1 MNIGWLRN
9 LFHWDFLDK
18 DQKKQYLEVV
28 TSQDE
33 KAAMVAARSLAFE
46 MCVQRIAKAVS
57 KCEFRV
63 YQRGKEKKDAWFYA
77 FNVRPNCNE
86 TATEFW
92 TKFIHRLY
100 YQDEVLIIRQ
110 ESKKRGLQLFV
121 ADSYTLDET
130 NVMQPQVFSNVQ
142 IGQMTMTRTYSMDEV
157 FFFRNHNGQTRRL
170 LDETLGLTLS
180 LMVSAA
186 KSYRRANGTKWAL
199 GLQRTM
205 ENKDN
210 RDENFLEAQRK
221 KLRTFLDN
229 DDAMWLSTKGT
240 ELKQLQ
246 TGGTAKDTRDIKAL
260 LDDAIELTCKA
271 FLMPTNIMTGQVT
284 DTSKAVDDF
293 LTFCLDSVVELI
305 QDGLNAKRYDMEEYL
320 KGDHIRINTQS
331 IKHIDVLDMATSV
344 DKLLSSGVFCIND
357 IMRILGNEP
366 IQEEWANQ
374 HFMTKNYS
382 TIDDLLNAL
391 TKEEQKGGKDDEQ
404 DEKNGT
410 ADGSEPSESDGG

>member
-1 MNIGWLRN
+1 MSWFRNI
-9 LFHWDFLDK
+9 FHWDFLNK
-18 DQKKQYLEVV
+18 DQKKLYLEVV

-100 YQDEVLIIRQ
+100 YHDEVLIIRQ
-110 ESKKRGLQLFV
+110 ESEKRGLQLFV
-121 ADSYTLDET
+121 ADSYTLDEN

-142 IGQMTMTRTYSMDEV
+142 IGQMALNRTYSMDEV

-186 KSYRRANGTKWAL
+186 KSYRRANGSKWAL
-199 GLQRTM
+199 EIGRVM

-210 RDENFLEAQRK
+210 RDEDFREKQQQ
-221 KLRTFLDN
+221 KLKSFLDSE
-229 DDAMWLSTKGT
+229 DAMWLSTKGT

-305 QDGLNAKRYDMEEYL
+305 QDGLNAKRYDMEEFL

-404 DEKNGT
+404 NEKNGA
-410 ADGSEPSESDGG
+410 ADGSESGKSDGS

>member
-1 MNIGWLRN
+1 MSRLRD
-9 LFHWDFLDK
+9 LFRLDFLGNRK
-18 DQKKQYLEVV
+18 PQYFDVV
-28 TSQDE
+28 TSWQE
-33 KAAMVAARSLAFE
+33 EAAMLAVRSLAFE

-77 FNVRPNCNE
+77 FNVRPNHNE

-100 YQDEVLIIRQ
+100 YQDEVLIIWK
-110 ESKKRGLQLFV
+110 ESEKQGLQLFI
-121 ADSYTLDET
+121 ADSYTLDEN
-130 NVMQPQVFSNVQ
+130 NVMQPQVFSNIQ
-142 IGQMTMTRTYSMDEV
+142 IGEMTVNGKYSMDKV

-186 KSYRRANGTKWAL
+186 KSYRRANGSKWVL
-199 GLQRTM
+199 ELSKVM

-210 RDENFLEAQRK
+210 RDENFKDVQQRK
-221 KLRTFLDN
+221 LKTFLDS
-229 DDAMWLSTKGT
+229 DDAMWLTTKGT

-404 DEKNGT
+404 NEKNGV
-410 ADGSEPSESDGG
+410 ADGSESGKSDGS

>member
-1 MNIGWLRN
+1 MSWFRNI
-9 LFHWDFLDK
+9 FHWDFLNK
-18 DQKKQYLEVV
+18 DQKKLYLEVV

-100 YQDEVLIIRQ
+100 YHDEVLIIRQ
-110 ESKKRGLQLFV
+110 ESEKRGLQLFV
-121 ADSYTLDET
+121 ADSYTLDEN

-142 IGQMTMTRTYSMDEV
+142 IGQMALNRTYSMDEV

-186 KSYRRANGTKWAL
+186 KSYRRANGSKWAL
-199 GLQRTM
+199 EIGRVM

-210 RDENFLEAQRK
+210 RDEDFREKQQQ
-221 KLRTFLDN
+221 KLKSFLDSE
-229 DDAMWLSTKGT
+229 DAMWLSTKGT

-260 LDDAIELTCKA
+260 LDDTIELTCKA

-305 QDGLNAKRYDMEEYL
+305 QDGLNAKRYDMEEFL

-404 DEKNGT
+404 NEKNGA
-410 ADGSEPSESDGG
+410 ADGSESGKSDGS